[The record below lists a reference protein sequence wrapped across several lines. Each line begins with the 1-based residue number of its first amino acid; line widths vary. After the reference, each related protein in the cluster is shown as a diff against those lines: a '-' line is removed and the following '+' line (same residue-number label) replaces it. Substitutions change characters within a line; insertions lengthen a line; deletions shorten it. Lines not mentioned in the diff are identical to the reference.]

1 MTWSMFRLDK
11 LWAPGPNRS
20 GQIDAVA
27 EQTAGIKGDHKMIA
41 TRRSL
46 VAAAAA
52 LSLAP
57 VHRIRAQTRPKLT
70 IGVLT
75 DLSGTYRDN
84 TGPTSVAATQLAVD
98 EMKPH
103 LDFDVEVISADH
115 QNKPDVA
122 ASIAR
127 QWFDSGVD
135 VAADVPTSSTAL
147 AVAQVAKAK
156 DKLMLN
162 ASATVSSLTDDQCSP
177 NTIVWSF
184 DTYENAQSTGGS
196 LLAQGFKSWF
206 FITANYAFGQ
216 SLEELTA
223 AVVKKGGG
231 EVKGAVRYPFPDT
244 TDFSSYLAQAQA
256 SGATVVGFANAGL
269 DSENCI
275 KQAAEFG
282 LNRTMKLAPLLMF
295 LQNPHALGTQT
306 CGGLTTTE
314 TFYWDLNDR
323 TRGFTKRLL
332 ARTKENNY
340 PNQAHASS
348 YGSTIHYLKAAAS
361 LGVAQAKQSGRAVV
375 AKMKAMPTD
384 DDAFGPGKV
393 RADGRGEFP
402 AYLFEVKTPRESKG
416 EWDLY
421 KLVRTSP
428 ASEVLHP
435 LNPKCNFPIG

>member
-1 MTWSMFRLDK
+1 MTS
-11 LWAPGPNRS
+11 
-20 GQIDAVA
+20 
-27 EQTAGIKGDHKMIA
+27 
-41 TRRSL
+41 TRRTL
-46 VAAAAA
+46 IGGAAA

-57 VHRIRAQTRPKLT
+57 MTRVRAQGRTKLT

-84 TGPTSVAATQLAVD
+84 TGPLSVAATRLAAE
-98 EMKPH
+98 EMRPH
-103 LDFDVEVISADH
+103 LDCDLEVISADH

-135 VAADVPTSSTAL
+135 VAADVPTSSVAL
-147 AVAQVAKAK
+147 AVAQVARDK

-162 ASATVSSLTDDQCSP
+162 ASAAASALTEDQCSP
-177 NTIVWSF
+177 NTVVWSF
-184 DTYENAQSTGGS
+184 DTYENAVSTGGS
-196 LLAQGFKSWF
+196 MMAQGFKSWF

-216 SLEELTA
+216 SLEDLTS

-231 EVKGAVRYPFPDT
+231 EIKGVVRYPSPDT

-269 DSENCI
+269 DTENCI

-282 LNRTMKLAPLLMF
+282 LNKTMKLAPLLMF
-295 LQNPHALGTQT
+295 IQNPHSLGTQI

-314 TFYWDLNDR
+314 TFYWDMNDR
-323 TRGFTKRLL
+323 TRAFTKRLL
-332 ARTKENNY
+332 ANFKENNY

-348 YGSTIHYLKAAAS
+348 YSSTLHYLKAVRAMGGAA
-361 LGVAQAKQSGRAVV
+361 AKKSGRAVV
-375 AKMKAMPTD
+375 AKMKALPTD
-384 DDAFGPGKV
+384 DDAFGPGAV
-393 RADGRGEFP
+393 RADGRGAFP
-402 AYLFEVKTPRESKG
+402 AYLFEVKTPAESKS

-421 KLVRTSP
+421 KLLRTTP

-435 LNPKCNFPIG
+435 LNPKCNFPVG